1 MPNNVFNFCVKILL
15 RRIEEEPELLIKN
28 VQTVLISLA
37 EQVLTKIIPNMQDLN
52 AEYLRVFKTL
62 LNERIKQCSEIIE

>member
-28 VQTVLISLA
+28 VQAVLISLA

-62 LNERIKQCSEIIE
+62 LNDRIKQCSEIIE